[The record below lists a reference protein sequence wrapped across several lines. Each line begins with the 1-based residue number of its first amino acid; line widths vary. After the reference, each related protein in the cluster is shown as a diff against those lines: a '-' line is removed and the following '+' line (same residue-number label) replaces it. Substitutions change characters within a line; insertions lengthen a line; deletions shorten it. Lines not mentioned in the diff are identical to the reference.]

1 MIKDTIR
8 LYLILRALSTFGVSF
23 ISAVYVTF
31 LITRGLDLFQVN
43 LVNAVF
49 FATMFLFEIPT
60 GAIADVFGR
69 KISFVL
75 SNILF
80 GLGMLLYAA
89 STSFWGFAAAESLGA
104 IGATFASGAF
114 QAWMVDK
121 LRHHGH
127 TGTLSKVFAREQQV
141 GSACA
146 IIGGLMGAFLADRFL
161 PLPWIIGGAVML
173 ITALAAGIFMKEE
186 YFVRQKFSFPAG
198 IASMKNTVRTSIR
211 YGMRHK
217 TVRFILV
224 IGTIQYLAVMAP
236 NMQWQPL
243 FLPHLTGKTEL
254 GYLWVAM
261 ALAMILGAQ
270 LAPWLLRKTISEK
283 QALIV
288 SQVVIGLGVL
298 GAVAARSFGIALSS
312 FLIHELARGAFRPLK
327 DQYLHDNIPSKERAT
342 LVSFESIS
350 HHIGGLIGLVASGF
364 IAESAGIP
372 WAWTLSG
379 LVLIAGTLLV
389 AKNGRASLNSK
400 STQRA

>member
-1 MIKDTIR
+1 MIRNTIR
-8 LYLILRALSTFGVSF
+8 LYLLLKALSTFGVSF

-69 KISFVL
+69 KVSYVASCLLWGISMF
-75 SNILF
+75 
-80 GLGMLLYAA
+80 LYSGAN
-89 STSFWGFAAAESLGA
+89 SFWGFATAEMVAAV
-104 IGATFASGAF
+104 GATLASGAF

-127 TGTLSKVFAREQQV
+127 NGTLSRVFAREQQV
-141 GSACA
+141 VSSFA
-146 IIGGLMGAFLADRFL
+146 IVGGICGAYLADRAL
-161 PLPWIIGGAVML
+161 YLPWVVGGCVML
-173 ITALAAGIFMKEE
+173 ATGLIAWLTMREE
-186 YFVRQKFSFPAG
+186 YFAPKKFSFRSGLEAMKTTARASVEYG
-198 IASMKNTVRTSIR
+198 I
-211 YGMRHK
+211 RHK

-224 IGTIQYLAVMAP
+224 IGTVQYLAVMAP

-243 FLPHLTGKTEL
+243 FLPHLPGKTEL
-254 GYLWVAM
+254 GYLWAAM
-261 ALAMILGAQ
+261 AGSMILGAQ
-270 LAPWLLRKTISEK
+270 LAPWFLRKMVSEK
-283 QALIV
+283 KALMI
-288 SQVVIGLGVL
+288 SQVVIGLGL
-298 GAVAARSFGIALSS
+298 LAAVATKLFAIALPA
-312 FLIHELARGAFRPLK
+312 FLLHELARGAFHPLK
-327 DQYLHDNIPSKERAT
+327 NQYLHDNIPSAKRAT
-342 LVSFESIS
+342 LVSFESIT

-379 LVLIAGTLLV
+379 LVLIVGTLLV
-389 AKNGRASLNSK
+389 AKNDRASPDAK